1 MSSPNI
7 NDIDNT
13 QFYRVLFSHIAN
25 LIKKRNVFVM
35 QGEAFVPEQEM
46 AFVFVSHFKRI
57 LISSF
62 EVSMNVMKVMIIEN
76 LKNRYRFSI
85 LSLHTRLHVKL
96 EPICTMMK
104 GSILSL
110 PI

>member
-13 QFYRVLFSHIAN
+13 QFYRIPFFHIAN
-25 LIKKRNVFVM
+25 LIRKRKVFVM

-46 AFVFVSHFKRI
+46 AFVFVSYFRRT

-62 EVSMNVMKVMIIEN
+62 EV
-76 LKNRYRFSI
+76 
-85 LSLHTRLHVKL
+85 
-96 EPICTMMK
+96 
-104 GSILSL
+104 
-110 PI
+110 